1 MKNRIPKTYSEAM
14 AMGYHE
20 ADTTWQRGYVSR
32 MKNKCNNKV
41 RIAGGHRKGQL
52 YILIPSDTSTQFCM
66 RQYLTK

>member
-1 MKNRIPKTYSEAM
+1 MKNRIPKTYNEAM

-20 ADTTWQRGYVSR
+20 ADITWQRGYVSR
-32 MKNKCNNKV
+32 VLNKCNAEV
-41 RIAGGHRKGQL
+41 QIAGGHRKGQL